1 MASEHFAGSS
11 SSSVAAVAPA
21 LAAGAVEG
29 PKPPASKGRGKRL
42 TDSQRME
49 IIARLEDKTAPLSRA
64 KVARMYGVTP
74 AAISKLMKVSQH
86 VKKRYTDAG
95 ADAGNARDK
104 RQRGGF
110 VKNVCFEDELYQWIC
125 SVRARNIPLLVAHV
139 QQKAKLLAHRHKM
152 GDGFKASNGWYYR
165 FCSRYGLTPA
175 SLHAGSGRGSHSD
188 MATPTSASPSAT
200 RARSTPVAS
209 AATASAESAN
219 TDIKLFPKTSDAEF
233 AGSVTALQAQIA
245 NYGPEFVYSLSEA
258 RLFYQLLPSYVRPPP
273 TPAEL
278 STSATGGATAG
289 TANTSSSGP
298 SRNGSVSA
306 SPSSGQP
313 SESVGKMERVLLL
326 VCTNGTGTH
335 KIPLLVVGKD
345 PAPPSLQA
353 LKLLHLTNGSSSNGG
368 SSGSTKAL
376 DLSTQYYSQ
385 REVWCD
391 RHTFSYWCEH
401 IFLPAIRQRTARPV
415 LLLVENP
422 GGHLDKFEQENV
434 LTAFVPTRSQAGG
447 AVNSGGDNSS
457 SSHAS
462 NALSNHPVVRMQP
475 MQCGIIRDL
484 KRRYKIALFHAM
496 LTFLERPDD
505 ERFRLHQRA
514 AKKPPGCAGISFGC
528 PPHLHDAIRVLDG
541 AWKAIPSD
549 MMRECWVK
557 SELTPPPEVSKLP
570 APSFKLEVSDEL
582 VVLELC
588 SMLRN
593 VTVVDD
599 MNALAKELRQWLNS
613 DDDNS
618 ERMQQELL
626 HDIQQLL
633 QEEEH
638 IQGKLAYTSAQ
649 QQQHEQ
655 SRQVE
660 PHHQQQNVAQDMM
673 SLNMSAAQRLVAA
686 GIDPA
691 AAAAAM
697 GFDPQFLYRTDMS
710 SQSRQAQHVNPAVP
724 PGMDVGM
731 LIREKQK
738 AVAYALRS
746 LAAAEEAL
754 DSPFVTEF
762 FGEPTAAAAMETVSH
777 VLRELRR
784 VQRGRQSTLVAAP
797 GSSAGPTLDEDA
809 AATTSAHEYF
819 YGPGP

>member
-1 MASEHFAGSS
+1 MASEAAAAASS
-11 SSSVAAVAPA
+11 AAAVAAPA
-21 LAAGAVEG
+21 SGPAEG
-29 PKPPASKGRGKRL
+29 HKPPTTKGRGKRL

-49 IIARLEDKTAPLSRA
+49 IIARLEDKAAPISRA
-64 KVARMYGVTP
+64 KCARLYGVTP
-74 AAISKLMKVSQH
+74 AAISKLMKVSQN

-110 VKNVCFEDELYQWIC
+110 VKNVSFEDELYQWIC

-139 QQKAKLLAHRHKM
+139 QQKAKLLAHKHEM
-152 GDGFKASNGWYYR
+152 SDSFKASNGWYYR

-175 SLHAGSGRGSHSD
+175 TLHAGAGRASHVEMS
-188 MATPTSASPSAT
+188 MPVSASPLTS
-200 RARSTPVAS
+200 RARSAAAS
-209 AATASAESAN
+209 SSTTGLSN
-219 TDIKLFPKTSDAEF
+219 DDVKVFPKTSEAKF
-233 AGSVTALQAQIA
+233 AKSVSELQEQVAS
-245 NYGPEFVYSLSEA
+245 YGPEFVYNLSEA

-278 STSATGGATAG
+278 SASAAGGASSTTA
-289 TANTSSSGP
+289 AAPSSS
-298 SRNGSVSA
+298 NGSASKRSGNASA
-306 SPSSGQP
+306 LSGASAHPSDT
-313 SESVGKMERVLLL
+313 VGKMERVLLL

-353 LKLLHLTNGSSSNGG
+353 LKSLHLTSSNGG
-368 SSGSTKAL
+368 SAGTNKAL

-391 RHTFSYWCEH
+391 RHTFAYWCEH

-422 GGHLDKFEQENV
+422 GGHLDRFQQENV
-434 LTAFVPTRSQAGG
+434 LTTFIPTRAQAGG
-447 AVNSGGDNSS
+447 AASSGSS
-457 SSHAS
+457 SSHAV
-462 NALSNHPVVRMQP
+462 NTLSNHPAVRMQP
-475 MQCGIIRDL
+475 MQCGVIRDL
-484 KRRYKIALFHAM
+484 KRRFKIALFQAM

-514 AKKPPGCAGISFGC
+514 MKKPSGCAGIALGR

-541 AWKAIPSD
+541 AWNAIPSD
-549 MMRECWVK
+549 MVRECWIK
-557 SELTPPPEVSKLP
+557 SELTPPSEPLKSP
-570 APSFKLEVSDEL
+570 ASSFELEISDEL

-593 VTVVDD
+593 VTVVED

-626 HDIQQLL
+626 HDIQKLL
-633 QEEEH
+633 QEEEQINGTLSYH
-638 IQGKLAYTSAQ
+638 NTQ
-649 QQQHEQ
+649 QQQQQQQGQPQHARQDEQ
-655 SRQVE
+655 Q
-660 PHHQQQNVAQDMM
+660 HQQNAAQDMM

-697 GFDPQFLYRTDMS
+697 GFDPQFLYRTDMAA
-710 SQSRQAQHVNPAVP
+710 QSRQTQPSNPAVP
-724 PGMDVGM
+724 AAMDIG
-731 LIREKQK
+731 LLLREKQK

-784 VQRGRQSTLVAAP
+784 VQRGKQSTLMAATT
-797 GSSAGPTLDEDA
+797 GTSSGPNQDED

-819 YGPGP
+819 YGPAP